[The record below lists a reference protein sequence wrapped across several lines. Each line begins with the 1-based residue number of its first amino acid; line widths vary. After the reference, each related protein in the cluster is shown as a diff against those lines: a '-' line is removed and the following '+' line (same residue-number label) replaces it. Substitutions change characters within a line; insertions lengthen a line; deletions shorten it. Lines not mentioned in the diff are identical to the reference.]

1 MQKLKSNKDFL
12 LKILEEGRNKADLVA
27 SNNLKEIKKI
37 VGLSK

>member
-12 LKILEEGRNKADLVA
+12 LKILEEGSNKANLVA

-37 VGLSK
+37 VGLSE